1 MNNEPEKQPSADTG
15 QAPPSSA
22 QPHPAPVIKRRQHYY
37 TNLPTIGLEA
47 EPLTAPW
54 EDAAPQDGETEDD
67 YDYPDGYKPAPS
79 SKTAMA
85 AAVSVA
91 CVIAV
96 AVLALLVYVI
106 FFSAPKPPVGISA
119 TADSAPAEPGETQA
133 PTIQDFTKIVVMP
146 NLNGLKEAEAYKR
159 LNAAEV
165 RYKIARVNSEEV
177 PFNYVVSQ
185 NPSPGSEFPRSEEAV
200 VYISKGKV
208 NEIVEAPGRTKPTAA
223 ATTAPSSTA
232 ATGATDAS
240 SLLAADYILPNSA
253 AGELTKNDLR
263 RLDKTTLNLALNEI
277 YARHGRK
284 FDDPAIQAHFDSK
297 SWYHPTIS
305 GKDFDMSIL
314 NRYEIANINLIT
326 DYQSEMGYR

>member
-1 MNNEPEKQPSADTG
+1 MNNEPEKQPSAETG

-22 QPHPAPVIKRRQHYY
+22 QHPSAPVIKRRQHYY
-37 TNLPTIGLEA
+37 TNLPNIGLEA

-54 EDAAPQDGETEDD
+54 EDAVAQDGETGDD

-79 SKTAMA
+79 NKTAMVIAVSAASVIA
-85 AAVSVA
+85 AAVLS
-91 CVIAV
+91 
-96 AVLALLVYVI
+96 LLVYVI
-106 FFSAPKPPVGISA
+106 FFSAPKPPAGISA
-119 TADSAPAEPGETQA
+119 TADSAPVGSEASQQ
-133 PTIQDFTKIVVMP
+133 PTMQDFTKIVVMP

-177 PFNYVVSQ
+177 PFSYVVSQ

-200 VYISKGKV
+200 VYISKGRV
-208 NEIVEAPGRTKPTAA
+208 NEIIAPSTRA
-223 ATTAPSSTA
+223 ATTAPPSTAPSSTA
-232 ATGATDAS
+232 ATGASDNAA
-240 SLLAADYILPNSA
+240 LLAADYILPNSA

-284 FDDPAIQAHFDSK
+284 FEDPAVQAHFDAK

-305 GKDFDMSIL
+305 GKDFDTSIL
-314 NRYEIANINLIT
+314 NRYEIYNINLIT